1 MKRFHFHPE
10 ALAEADAAAG
20 FYDERT
26 KGLGL
31 RFVTEMT
38 EAIDRVRM
46 NPSIYRKVESDVR
59 KCRIQHFP
67 YAIVFREGGT
77 EIEII
82 AVMHLRREPAYWKR
96 RLG

>member
-20 FYDERT
+20 FYDERR
-26 KGLGL
+26 KGLGV

-38 EAIDRVRM
+38 EAIARIRM
-46 NPSIYRKVESDVR
+46 NPSIYRKVGSDVR
-59 KCRIQHFP
+59 KCRIEYFP
-67 YAIVFREGGT
+67 YAIVFRARGKEV
-77 EIEII
+77 EII
-82 AVMHLRREPAYWKR
+82 AVMHLRREPGYWKR